1 MAEPTDSGSTAAA
14 STGASSTAAQLR
26 RLERRV
32 RRRLDARMAGRRVLH
47 SFPAIGQ
54 ILVAVAAAYSI
65 AHWGLGHAVP
75 ILAVT
80 LTINALGFSR
90 DARPRRV
97 AESVLGILLGVALSD
112 GLSLLIGRG
121 LWQLIVVLLVVFV
134 VGRAVSS
141 NPAFAVAAAVPS
153 ALVLLL
159 PVPAGGPF
167 GRTFDAMVGGAV
179 ALAVT
184 ALIPRDPTRA
194 ARRDGRVL
202 FSVLSESMGSIVDSL
217 TDADEAA
224 GELALTRLRR
234 TQPLIDDWDA
244 SLDTALSVSRISPF
258 LRRQLPELRRNARVQ
273 RSADLAA
280 RHLRT
285 LARRVEF
292 LVRDGVTRPAL
303 AGLVGEVAT
312 ALTLLGRELDDLLLT
327 GQARSLLSDLARR
340 LDPAVV
346 IPDAGVADA
355 AIVLML
361 RPLVIDLLIGAGLE
375 PDAARA
381 LLPSL

>member
-47 SFPAIGQ
+47 SLPAIGQ

-112 GLSLLIGRG
+112 GLSLLIGKG
-121 LWQLIVVLLVVFV
+121 LWQLLVVLLVVFV

-179 ALAVT
+179 ALVVT

-217 TDADEAA
+217 NDADEAA

-258 LRRQLPELRRNARVQ
+258 LRRQLPELRRNARV
-273 RSADLAA
+273 RSSADLAS

-292 LVRDGVTRPAL
+292 LVRDGVPRPAL

-355 AIVLML
+355 AIVLLL
-361 RPLVIDLLIGAGLE
+361 RPLVIDLLIGTGLE

>member
-1 MAEPTDSGSTAAA
+1 MAESTE
-14 STGASSTAAQLR
+14 SSTADQLG

-32 RRRLDARMAGRRVLH
+32 RRQLDAKLAGQRVVH
-47 SFPAIGQ
+47 SLPAIAQ
-54 ILVAVAAAYSI
+54 ILVAVAVAYSI

-90 DARPRRV
+90 DARPQRV

-112 GLSLLIGRG
+112 GLSLLVGKG
-121 LWQLIVVLLVVFV
+121 LWQLLVVLLVVFV
-134 VGRAVSS
+134 VGRAVST

-153 ALVLLL
+153 ALVVLL
-159 PVPAGGPF
+159 PIPAGGPF
-167 GRTFDAMVGGAV
+167 GRTFDAFIGGVV
-179 ALAVT
+179 ALVVT

-194 ARRDGRVL
+194 ARRDGWAL
-202 FSVLSESMGSIVDSL
+202 FSVLSESIGSIVNSL
-217 TDADEAA
+217 ADADDAA
-224 GELALTRLRR
+224 GELALMRLRR
-234 TQPLIDDWDA
+234 TQPLIDNWAA
-244 SLDTALSVSRISPF
+244 SLDSALSISRISPF
-258 LRRQLPELRRNARVQ
+258 LRSRLTELRRDSRVQ
-273 RSADLAA
+273 RAADLAS

-292 LVRDGVTRPAL
+292 LVRDGVARPAL
-303 AGLVGEVAT
+303 AGVVHEVET
-312 ALTLLGRELDDLLLT
+312 ALTLLGRELDDLQLT
-327 GQARSLLSDLARR
+327 GQARSLLSDLARW

-346 IPDAGVADA
+346 IPDAGLTDA

-361 RPLVIDLLIGAGLE
+361 RPLVVDLLVGTGLE

>member
-1 MAEPTDSGSTAAA
+1 MAER
-14 STGASSTAAQLR
+14 STGDQLR

-32 RRRLDARMAGRRVLH
+32 RRQLDAKIVGQRVWH
-47 SFPAIGQ
+47 SLPAIAQ

-65 AHWGLGHAVP
+65 ARWGLGHAVP

-112 GLSLLIGRG
+112 GLALIVGRG
-121 LWQLIVVLLVVFV
+121 LWQLLVVLLVVFV

-141 NPAFAVAAAVPS
+141 NASFAVAAAVPS
-153 ALVLLL
+153 ALVVLL

-167 GRTFDAMVGGAV
+167 GRTLDALVGGVV
-179 ALAVT
+179 ALLVT
-184 ALIPRDPTRA
+184 ALIPRDPHRA
-194 ARRDGRVL
+194 ALRDGRVL
-202 FSVLSESMGSIVDSL
+202 FSVLTESMGSIADSL
-217 TDADEAA
+217 SEADEAA

-234 TQPLIDDWDA
+234 TQPLIDDWA
-244 SLDTALSVSRISPF
+244 KSLDTAIAVSRISPF
-258 LRRQLPELRRNARVQ
+258 LRRQLPALRRNMRVQ
-273 RSADLAA
+273 RAADLAS

-292 LVRDGVTRPAL
+292 LVRDGEARPAL
-303 AGLVGEVAT
+303 ADLVADTRT
-312 ALTLLGRELDDLLLT
+312 ALGLLGQELDDLQVT

-346 IPDAGVADA
+346 VPDAGVTDA

-361 RPLVIDLLIGAGLE
+361 RPFVIDLLIGTGLE
-375 PDAARA
+375 PDAARE
-381 LLPSL
+381 LLPQL

>member
-1 MAEPTDSGSTAAA
+1 VTEPTGGN
-14 STGASSTAAQLR
+14 STGSVATGPRSTAAQLR

-32 RRRLDARMAGRRVLH
+32 RRQLDARLAGQRVLH
-47 SFPAIGQ
+47 SLPAIAQ

-65 AHWGLGHAVP
+65 AHWGLGHAIP

-112 GLSLLIGRG
+112 GLSLLVGRG
-121 LWQLIVVLLVVFV
+121 LWQLLLVLLVVFV
-134 VGRAVSS
+134 VGRVVST
-141 NPAFAVAAAVPS
+141 NTAFAVAAAVPS
-153 ALVLLL
+153 ALVVLL

-167 GRTFDAMVGGAV
+167 GRTLDALVGGVV
-179 ALAVT
+179 ALLVT

-202 FSVLSESMGSIVDSL
+202 FSVLTESMGSIVDSL
-217 TDADEAA
+217 ADADEAA

-234 TQPLIDDWDA
+234 TQPLIDDWAA
-244 SLDTALSVSRISPF
+244 SLDTALAVSRISPF

-273 RSADLAA
+273 KSADLAS

-292 LVRDGVTRPAL
+292 LVRDGVPRPAL
-303 AGLVGEVAT
+303 AGLVRDMTTG
-312 ALTLLGRELDDLLLT
+312 LTLLGSEVDDLQVT

-346 IPDAGVADA
+346 IPDAAITDA

-361 RPLVIDLLIGAGLE
+361 RPLTIDLLIGTGLE
-375 PDAARA
+375 PDAARE
-381 LLPSL
+381 LLPPV

>member
-1 MAEPTDSGSTAAA
+1 MAEPTDSGSAA
-14 STGASSTAAQLR
+14 ASSTAEQLR
-26 RLERRV
+26 RLERRI

-47 SFPAIGQ
+47 SLPAIGQ
-54 ILVAVAAAYSI
+54 ILIAVAAAYSI

-141 NPAFAVAAAVPS
+141 NAAFAVAAAVPS

-179 ALAVT
+179 ALVVT

-217 TDADEAA
+217 NDADEAA

-258 LRRQLPELRRNARVQ
+258 LRRQLPELRRNARV
-273 RSADLAA
+273 RSAADLAS

-292 LVRDGVTRPAL
+292 LVRDGVPRPAL

-361 RPLVIDLLIGAGLE
+361 RPLVIDLLIGTGLE

>member
-1 MAEPTDSGSTAAA
+1 MAEPTGSS
-14 STGASSTAAQLR
+14 STGATADGPRSTAGQLR

-32 RRRLDARMAGRRVLH
+32 RRQLDARLAGQRVLH
-47 SFPAIGQ
+47 SLPAIGQ

-65 AHWGLGHAVP
+65 AHWGLGHAIP

-112 GLSLLIGRG
+112 GLSLLVGRG
-121 LWQLIVVLLVVFV
+121 LWQLLLVLLVVFV
-134 VGRAVSS
+134 VGRAVST
-141 NPAFAVAAAVPS
+141 NTAFAVAAAVPS
-153 ALVLLL
+153 ALVVLL

-167 GRTFDAMVGGAV
+167 GRT
-179 ALAVT
+179 LT

-194 ARRDGRVL
+194 ARRDGRIL
-202 FSVLSESMGSIVDSL
+202 FSVLTESMGSIVDSL
-217 TDADEAA
+217 ADADEAA

-244 SLDTALSVSRISPF
+244 SLDTALAVSRISPF

-273 RSADLAA
+273 RSADLAS

-303 AGLVGEVAT
+303 AGLVRELAT
-312 ALTLLGRELDDLLLT
+312 ALTLLGAELDDLQLT

-346 IPDAGVADA
+346 IPDAGVTDA

-361 RPLVIDLLIGAGLE
+361 RPLTVDLLIGTGLE

-381 LLPSL
+381 LLPAL

>member
-1 MAEPTDSGSTAAA
+1 VAEPKERSTA
-14 STGASSTAAQLR
+14 GQLG

-32 RRRLDARMAGRRVLH
+32 RRQLDAKLAGQRVLH
-47 SFPAIGQ
+47 SLPAIGQ

-90 DARPRRV
+90 DARPQRV

-112 GLSLLIGRG
+112 GLSLLVGKG
-121 LWQLIVVLLVVFV
+121 LWQLLVVLLVVFV
-134 VGRAVSS
+134 VGRAVST

-153 ALVLLL
+153 ALVVLL
-159 PVPAGGPF
+159 PIPAGGPF
-167 GRTFDAMVGGAV
+167 GRTIDAFVGGVV
-179 ALAVT
+179 ALVVT

-194 ARRDGRVL
+194 ARRDGRVV
-202 FSVLSESMGSIVDSL
+202 FSVLTESMGSIVDSL

-224 GELALTRLRR
+224 GDLALTRLRR
-234 TQPLIDDWDA
+234 TQPLIDNWAA

-258 LRRQLPELRRNARVQ
+258 LRSRLPELRRDARAQ
-273 RSADLAA
+273 KAADLAS
-280 RHLRT
+280 RHLRS

-292 LVRDGVTRPAL
+292 LVRDGVARPAL
-303 AGLVGEVAT
+303 AGVVNEVET
-312 ALTLLGRELDDLLLT
+312 ALTLLGRELDDLQVT

-340 LDPAVV
+340 LDPAVT
-346 IPDAGVADA
+346 IPDAGLTDA
-355 AIVLML
+355 AIILML
-361 RPLVIDLLIGAGLE
+361 RPLVVDLLIGTGLE
-375 PDAARA
+375 PDASRA
-381 LLPSL
+381 LLPSV

>member
-1 MAEPTDSGSTAAA
+1 VAE
-14 STGASSTAAQLR
+14 STGSSTAGQLR

-32 RRRLDARMAGRRVLH
+32 RRQLDARLAGQRVLH
-47 SFPAIGQ
+47 SLPAIVQ

-65 AHWGLGHAVP
+65 AHWGLGHSVP

-112 GLSLLIGRG
+112 GLSLLVGKG
-121 LWQLIVVLLVVFV
+121 LWQMLVVLLVVFV
-134 VGRAVSS
+134 VGRAVST

-153 ALVLLL
+153 ALVVLL
-159 PVPAGGPF
+159 PIPAGGPF
-167 GRTFDAMVGGAV
+167 GRTLDALVGGVV
-179 ALAVT
+179 ALILT

-217 TDADEAA
+217 ADADEAA

-234 TQPLIDDWDA
+234 TQPLIDNWDA
-244 SLDTALSVSRISPF
+244 SLDTAIAVSRISPF

-273 RSADLAA
+273 RAADLAS

-292 LVRDGVTRPAL
+292 LVRDGAARPAL
-303 AGLVGEVAT
+303 AGLVHEVET
-312 ALTLLGRELDDLLLT
+312 ALTLLGREVDDLQLT
-327 GQARSLLSDLARR
+327 GQARSLLTDLARR

-346 IPDAGVADA
+346 VPDAGITDA

-361 RPLVIDLLIGAGLE
+361 RPLVVDLLVGTGLE
-375 PDAARA
+375 PDAARG

>member
-1 MAEPTDSGSTAAA
+1 MSERSTAE
-14 STGASSTAAQLR
+14 QLR

-32 RRRLDARMAGRRVLH
+32 RRQLDVRMAGRRVWH
-47 SFPAIGQ
+47 SLPAIGQ

-65 AHWGLGHAVP
+65 ARWGLGHAVP
-75 ILAVT
+75 ILAIT
-80 LTINALGFSR
+80 LTINALGLSR
-90 DARPRRV
+90 DARPVRV

-112 GLSLLIGRG
+112 GLSLLFGKG
-121 LWQLIVVLLVVFV
+121 LWQLIVVLAVVFV
-134 VGRAVSS
+134 VGRLVSS
-141 NPAFAVAAAVPS
+141 NVTFAVAAAVPS

-167 GRTFDAMVGGAV
+167 GRTLDALVGGVV
-179 ALAVT
+179 ALLVT

-194 ARRDGRVL
+194 SRRDGRLL
-202 FSVLSESMGSIVDSL
+202 FSVLSESTGSVIDGL
-217 TDADEAA
+217 KDADSAA
-224 GELALTRLRR
+224 GELALARLRR
-234 TQPLIDDWDA
+234 TQPLIDNWTT

-258 LRRQLPELRRNARVQ
+258 LRRRLSELRRDVRVLTA
-273 RSADLAA
+273 ADLSA

-292 LVRDGVTRPAL
+292 LVRDGEKRPAL
-303 AGLVGEVAT
+303 AGIVGDIQT
-312 ALTLLGRELDDLLLT
+312 ALTLLGQELDDLQLA

-346 IPDAGVADA
+346 VPGAAVTDA

-361 RPLVIDLLIGAGLE
+361 RPLVIDLLVGTGME

-381 LLPSL
+381 LLPPL

>member
-1 MAEPTDSGSTAAA
+1 MRR
-14 STGASSTAAQLR
+14 QLD
-26 RLERRV
+26 L
-32 RRRLDARMAGRRVLH
+32 RMAGQRVWQSL
-47 SFPAIGQ
+47 PAIAQ

-65 AHWGLGHAVP
+65 AHWGIGHAVP

-90 DARPRRV
+90 DARPRRI

-112 GLSLLIGRG
+112 ALSLLFGRG
-121 LWQLIVVLLVVFV
+121 LWQLLVVLLVVFV
-134 VGRAVSS
+134 VGRAVST
-141 NPAFAVAAAVPS
+141 NAAFAVAAAVPS
-153 ALVLLL
+153 ALVVLL

-167 GRTFDAMVGGAV
+167 GRTLDALVGGVV
-179 ALAVT
+179 ALLVT
-184 ALIPRDPTRA
+184 ALIPRDPGRA
-194 ARRDGRVL
+194 SLRDGRAL
-202 FSVLSESMGSIVDSL
+202 FSVLTESLGSIVDGL

-224 GELALTRLRR
+224 GELALARLRR
-234 TQPLIDDWDA
+234 TQPLIDNWDA

-258 LRRQLPELRRNARVQ
+258 LRRQLPELRRTAKVQ
-273 RSADLAA
+273 KAGDLAA

-292 LVRDGVTRPAL
+292 LVRDGVPRPAL
-303 AGLVGEVAT
+303 ADLVTDIRT
-312 ALTLLGRELDDLLLT
+312 AVDLLGRELDDLQVA

-346 IPDAGVADA
+346 VPDAGVTDA

-361 RPLVIDLLIGAGLE
+361 RPLVIDLLVGTGLE

-381 LLPSL
+381 LLPPL

>member
-1 MAEPTDSGSTAAA
+1 MSTAD
-14 STGASSTAAQLR
+14 QLR

-32 RRRLDARMAGRRVLH
+32 RRQLDARMAAQRVWH
-47 SFPAIGQ
+47 SLPAIVQ
-54 ILVAVAAAYSI
+54 ILVAVAGAYSI

-112 GLSLLIGRG
+112 GLSLLIGKG
-121 LWQLIVVLLVVFV
+121 LWQLLVALLVVFI
-134 VGRAVSS
+134 VGRAVS
-141 NPAFAVAAAVPS
+141 NNVAFAVAAAVPS

-167 GRTFDAMVGGAV
+167 GRTFDALVGGVV
-179 ALAVT
+179 ALLVT

-202 FSVLSESMGSIVDSL
+202 FSVLTESMGSIVDSL
-217 TDADEAA
+217 ADADDTA

-234 TQPLIDDWDA
+234 TQPLIDDWER
-244 SLDTALSVSRISPF
+244 SLDTALSVTRISPF

-273 RSADLAA
+273 KAADLTA

-292 LVRDGVTRPAL
+292 LVRDGVVRPAL
-303 AGLVGEVAT
+303 AGLVREVAT
-312 ALTLLGRELDDLLLT
+312 ALTLLGAELDDLQLT
-327 GQARSLLSDLARR
+327 GQARSLLTDLARR
-340 LDPAVV
+340 LDPAAV
-346 IPDAGVADA
+346 IPDAGLTDA

-361 RPLVIDLLIGAGLE
+361 RPLVIDLLIGTGME
-375 PDAARA
+375 PATARA
-381 LLPSL
+381 LLPPV

>member
-1 MAEPTDSGSTAAA
+1 MSASAAD
-14 STGASSTAAQLR
+14 QLR

-32 RRRLDARMAGRRVLH
+32 RRQLDMRVRGRRVLQ
-47 SFPAIGQ
+47 SLPAIVQ
-54 ILVAVAAAYSI
+54 ILVAVAAAYSV
-65 AHWGLGHAVP
+65 ARWGLGHPVP
-75 ILAVT
+75 ILSVT

-90 DARPRRV
+90 DARPQRV

-112 GLSLLIGRG
+112 GLSLLVGKG
-121 LWQLIVVLLVVFV
+121 LWQLLVVLLVVFV
-134 VGRAVSS
+134 VGRAVST

-153 ALVLLL
+153 ALVVLL
-159 PVPAGGPF
+159 PIPAGGPF
-167 GRTFDAMVGGAV
+167 GRTFDALVGGVV
-179 ALAVT
+179 ALVVT

-217 TDADEAA
+217 AEADDAA

-234 TQPLIDDWDA
+234 TQPLVDNWSA
-244 SLDTALSVSRISPF
+244 SLDAALSISRISPV
-258 LRRQLPELRRNARVQ
+258 LRPRLPELRRDFRAYQ
-273 RSADLAA
+273 SADLAS

-292 LVRDGVTRPAL
+292 LVRDGVVRPAL
-303 AGLVGEVAT
+303 AGVVDEVRT
-312 ALTLLGRELDDLLLT
+312 ALTLLGRELDDLQLT
-327 GQARSLLSDLARR
+327 GRARSLLSDLARR
-340 LDPAVV
+340 LDPALV
-346 IPDAGVADA
+346 IPDAGLTDA

-361 RPLVIDLLIGAGLE
+361 RPLVVDLLIGTGLE

-381 LLPSL
+381 LLPPL